1 SAPWTFSRRSRCH
14 TVELPDGRLRTRAS
28 KTTTDRRPPLF
39 RPPVGRVRA
48 CRTVS
53 AMSEVIIT
61 VRGEHEL
68 RVAPERATVHLT
80 VSLDGPDRAE
90 VVERTLALAAPV
102 REGLTSRE
110 EAGSVTQWS
119 SQRLSVLAE
128 RPWSSEGRRLAP
140 VYRASID
147 FTATFSDA
155 SELSEWVTTISVAA
169 GVSIGYI
176 DWPLAPDTER
186 EIEREVA
193 AQAVGAAVA
202 RARAYAD
209 ALGLQ
214 EVIPLEIADRGLI
227 S

>member
-1 SAPWTFSRRSRCH
+1 
-14 TVELPDGRLRTRAS
+14 
-28 KTTTDRRPPLF
+28 
-39 RPPVGRVRA
+39 
-48 CRTVS
+48 
-53 AMSEVIIT
+53 MSEVIIT

-90 VVERTLALAAPV
+90 VVERTLALAAPI
-102 REGLTSRE
+102 REGITSRE

-147 FTATFSDA
+147 FTATFSDV

-176 DWPLAPDTER
+176 DWHLTPDTER

-214 EVIPLEIADRGLI
+214 EVVPLEIADRGLI
-227 S
+227 SDGGGPVSPIAAMRGGALAMEAVPDMAFQAEEIVVSATVEGRFAAR